1 MTTEGSVTLWDAG
14 TLRVT
19 AEAQADG
26 SVLISGQ
33 DFGHPLCEEYE
44 YWITVRPADVPAL
57 VAALGGA
64 SGDDALELL
73 DQQGEEIVRAGEKT
87 WLEDRGV
94 VPEFFNR
101 MGDPRTTSGDRRTS
115 AAAPE
120 SWDDLA
126 ARVTGVLEEL
136 EADEYLVLQADGNR
150 FVQVAFQDLVL
161 RVESV
166 GDQYL
171 DGDSAMLPDQVSALA
186 SLGYQPPT
194 HSAVE
199 DDDASDGS
207 PNYWLE
213 VPAERPR
220 GEIVALLVETLQAAH
235 KVESPRH
242 LKYECSSFLGGFIP
256 QPSLGLSVLP
266 NA

>member
-1 MTTEGSVTLWDAG
+1 MWEAG

-19 AEAQADG
+19 AETRADG

-44 YWITVRPADVPAL
+44 YWITVRTGDVPAL

-64 SGDDALELL
+64 EGADVLDLLE
-73 DQQGEEIVRAGEKT
+73 QHAEGIVRAGEKT
-87 WLEDRGV
+87 WLEGHGV

-101 MGDPRTTSGDRRTS
+101 MGDPRTTGGRRPLT
-115 AAAPE
+115 AAPA

-136 EADEYLVLQADGNR
+136 VAGEYLVLQFAESR
-150 FVQVAFQDLVL
+150 FVQVAVQDFVL

-171 DGDSAMLPDQVSALA
+171 DQDAVLTPEQTVALTA
-186 SLGYQPPT
+186 LGYQQAT
-194 HSAVE
+194 HDAVE
-199 DDDASDGS
+199 DDDAHEGS
-207 PNYWLE
+207 PNHWMELPTGTR
-213 VPAERPR
+213 PAE
-220 GEIVALLVETLQAAH
+220 VAQLLADTLRAVHEVA
-235 KVESPRH
+235 SPRD
-242 LKYECSSFLGGFIP
+242 LTYTCGTFLGEFIP
-256 QPSLGLSVLP
+256 QPSLGLAGLP
-266 NA
+266 RE

>member
-1 MTTEGSVTLWDAG
+1 MWDAG
-14 TLRVT
+14 TARVP
-19 AEAQADG
+19 AETNADE

-44 YWITVRPADVPAL
+44 YWITVRPDDVPAL
-57 VAALGGA
+57 VAALGGTE
-64 SGDDALELL
+64 GDDVLELL
-73 DQQGEEIVRAGEKT
+73 GQHAEEIVRAGEKT

-101 MGDPRTTSGDRRTS
+101 MGDPRTTGGVRRSS
-115 AAAPE
+115 APAPE

-136 EADEYLVLQADGNR
+136 EAGEYLVLQAAGNR
-150 FVQVAFQDLVL
+150 FVQVALQDFVL

-171 DGDSAMLPDQVSALA
+171 DGDAPLQPDQVAALT
-186 SLGYQPPT
+186 SLGYQAPT
-194 HSAVE
+194 HSATE
-199 DDDASDGS
+199 DDDASEGS

-213 VPAERPR
+213 LPVERSR
-220 GEIVALLVETLQAAH
+220 GEIAALLVDTLQAVH
-235 KVESPRH
+235 EVESPRR
-242 LKYECSSFLGGFIP
+242 LKYECSSFLGEFIP
-256 QPSLGLSVLP
+256 QPSLGLADIS
-266 NA
+266 NE